1 MDTIDNYDVIFVG
14 YPNWWGTMPLA
25 VFEFLRH
32 YDLKDKVIMPF
43 CTHEGS
49 GMGRSESDLKE
60 LCKDSIVLNGF
71 AITGSQVFNAKDKVS
86 KWIHNL

>member
-1 MDTIDNYDVIFVG
+1 MI
-14 YPNWWGTMPLA
+14 W
-25 VFEFLRH
+25 H
-32 YDLKDKVIMPF
+32 YDLKDKVIIPF
-43 CTHEGS
+43 YTHECS

-86 KWIHNL
+86 KWIHNLYYLLCIKRRRQ